1 MGGGEGEAPSSD
13 GLPNVGNGVADIL
26 LVVVA
31 IVVVVVVVVLLVGSA
46 WSAWHCRSK
55 SVSQQ
60 RVQSSTLYM
69 VEMLNKRLR
78 KEETASVIAGG
89 GSASAWWERRA
100 RQTTCYCR
108 LSFFKTSF
116 LETF

>member
-1 MGGGEGEAPSSD
+1 MGGGEGEAPSSE

-31 IVVVVVVVVLLVGSA
+31 IVVVVLLVGSA

-55 SVSQQ
+55 SLSQQ
-60 RVQSSTLYM
+60 RVQSSTFTSSSHGGNIEQTIGG
-69 VEMLNKRLR
+69 VE
-78 KEETASVIAGG
+78 EDTASVICDR
-89 GSASAWWERRA
+89 SASAWWKRRA
-100 RQTTCYCR
+100 RQTICYCR
-108 LSFFKTSF
+108 LSFLTTSF